1 MKPGLSVSESLPD
14 SLGNNLIS
22 PRWPSFQGQAMP
34 RDIWYFIHDSSMIED
49 DLGIVCSSW
58 KLNSMNRDTRL
69 FFSLRGTA
77 MLIDNHI

>member
-1 MKPGLSVSESLPD
+1 
-14 SLGNNLIS
+14 
-22 PRWPSFQGQAMP
+22 MP